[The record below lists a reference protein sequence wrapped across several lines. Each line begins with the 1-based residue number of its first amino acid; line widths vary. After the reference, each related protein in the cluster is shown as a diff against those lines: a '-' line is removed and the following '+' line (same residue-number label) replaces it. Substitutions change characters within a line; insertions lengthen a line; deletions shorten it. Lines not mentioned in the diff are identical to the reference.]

1 MRRFMLLF
9 VMATSCWAQQAKPW
23 YKSCT
28 FWSTMS
34 LVGANVA
41 DASSSW
47 RQVELNPA
55 LASPGGK
62 FGVRSATLKFSLVG
76 GYMAVQSFFIK
87 RSPESRRAWCAASY
101 GGAALVG
108 GVAARNYSLR

>member
-1 MRRFMLLF
+1 MRRIILFF
-9 VMATSCWAQQAKPW
+9 VMAASCWAQQATPW

-34 LVGANVA
+34 LVAANAA
-41 DASSSW
+41 DAASSW
-47 RQVELNPA
+47 RQAELNPV
-55 LASPGGK
+55 LAGPGGR
-62 FGVRSATLKFSLVG
+62 FGARSATLKFSLVG
-76 GYMAVQSFFIK
+76 GYMAVQSLVIK
-87 RSPESRRAWCAASY
+87 RSPESRRAWCAASF